1 MKSSDKALQEFFTA
15 LLEENK
21 PAEQLDAA
29 PLQKLLDGV
38 AQPELVVEPVKKQAP
53 TPAPVAKV
61 VTATPPADETIIA
74 PIIAKPAIAEP
85 SDVKIDESE
94 RDSTTNTELV
104 SAPNNALTEVPPIP
118 DEEFQALYF
127 QVAGMTLAVPLEQ
140 LGGIHSLDEEQVSSL
155 IGKPGWFKGLL
166 AHRERK
172 LNVVDTALW
181 VMPEK
186 YDEKLAEQLNYQYLV
201 MLKDS
206 DWGLACE
213 KLITTSQLMPSA
225 VNWRTTMGKRP
236 WLRGMVKEQMCAL
249 LNVDALIELLNTGMN
264 SQQANN
270 PE

>member
-15 LLEENK
+15 LLEEK
-21 PAEQLDAA
+21 QSVEPQIDSA

-38 AQPELVVEPVKKQAP
+38 ASPK
-53 TPAPVAKV
+53 
-61 VTATPPADETIIA
+61 ADLNQQQQ
-74 PIIAKPAIAEP
+74 
-85 SDVKIDESE
+85 
-94 RDSTTNTELV
+94 TTTV
-104 SAPNNALTEVPPIP
+104 SAPSQAPVSPSVEVASTTADKVAQPLTVEVEETAIEQVAELAPSNALTDMPAEPTG
-118 DEEFQALYF
+118 EFQALYF
-127 QVAGMTLAVPLEQ
+127 EVAGMTLAVPLEQ
-140 LGGIHSLDEEQVSSL
+140 LGGIHNLDEEQVSSL
-155 IGKPGWFKGLL
+155 FGKPGWFMGLMP
-166 AHRERK
+166 HRERK

-206 DWGLACE
+206 NWGLACE
-213 KLITTSQLMPSA
+213 KLITTSQLMPTE
-225 VNWRTTMGKRP
+225 VNWRSTMGKRP

-249 LNVDALIELLNTGMN
+249 LNVDALVELLDTGLN

>member
-15 LLEENK
+15 LLDEPEAK
-21 PAEQLDAA
+21 VDSA

-38 AQPELVVEPVKKQAP
+38 DKPKVETVPQQVTPTEQPVVSEPVVTKPESVARIIA
-53 TPAPVAKV
+53 PAPVVAPTERIEEPV
-61 VTATPPADETIIA
+61 VDVQSDTDVAPQTAPAN
-74 PIIAKPAIAEP
+74 
-85 SDVKIDESE
+85 S
-94 RDSTTNTELV
+94 
-104 SAPNNALTEVPPIP
+104 LTEAPPVP

-127 QVAGMTLAVPLEQ
+127 EVAGMTLAVPLEQ
-140 LGGIHSLDEEQVSSL
+140 LGGIHNLDEEQVSNL
-155 IGKPGWFKGLL
+155 IGKPSWFRGLL

-186 YDEKLAEQLNYQYLV
+186 YDDKLAEQLNYQYLV

-206 DWGLACE
+206 NWGLACE
-213 KLITTSQLMPSA
+213 RLITTSQLMPSA